1 MKRIFTSLFFFTVVF
16 SSAFSQGT
24 RYIDPIFS
32 TVDITPNV
40 LYSQNFSVLLENVA
54 GLIPTGTAPIP
65 PLVFDLYEPGGDTEA
80 ERPLIIQLH
89 TGTFAPIIHNGN
101 PTGMRQDFAT
111 TTLCEEYAKRGYV
124 VANLEYRLGWDPYLP
139 TEAERATSLMKAV
152 FRAIQDTKAA
162 VRFFRADY
170 ENNGNIYRIDTS
182 KIILSG
188 QGSGGWVALG
198 YATVDKLSEI
208 QLPKFLDGNA
218 IPLIDTADIGDW
230 NGYGGDPMVNMESN
244 VGYSNDV
251 HMVVSMGGGIGDLSW
266 LEAGD
271 VPMCAVHCHTDPVAI
286 YTTGNVTVNG
296 VNITTDISGSH
307 DVIKKANSLGNNDKI
322 ITLYDSCTL
331 VAKQV
336 SAALIGSMD
345 LGGTTISEEVDNVY
359 PFVTGNPYESSP
371 WDFWDSTTT
380 VDVIAPA
387 VGLTAADGIAADSTG
402 MLTNPDMSYPKSIA
416 YLNSTLCYFCPRI
429 VNALELPGNSVNI
442 EEQTGLSQLE
452 MYPNPANSTVNIISS
467 EPISKIEI
475 YNSTGKLVA
484 LKESLFSK
492 TFQFNYLDLSNGI
505 YYVNIYTTL
514 GLTTEKLII
523 K

>member
-1 MKRIFTSLFFFTVVF
+1 MKKIFTSLFLFTMLF
-16 SSAFSQGT
+16 ASSIGQT
-24 RYIDPIFS
+24 RYIDPVFS
-32 TVDITPNV
+32 SFDVTPNI
-40 LYSQNFSVLLENVA
+40 LYSQNFSVLLESSF
-54 GLIPTGTAPIP
+54 GIIPTGTAPIP
-65 PLVFDLYEPGGDTEA
+65 PLVFDLYEPSGDTEA
-80 ERPLIIQLH
+80 ERPLIIHLH

-101 PTGMRQDFAT
+101 PTGMRQDFAS

-152 FRAIQDTKAA
+152 YRAIQDTKAA
-162 VRFFRADY
+162 VRFFRDDY
-170 ENNGNIYRIDTS
+170 QNNGNSYRIDTS

-230 NGYGGDPMVNMESN
+230 DGYGGDPTLNMESN
-244 VGYSNDV
+244 NGFSNDI

-271 VPMCAVHCHTDPVAI
+271 VPMCAVHCPTDPIAI

-307 DVIKKANSLGNNDKI
+307 DVINKANMLGNNNKI
-322 ITLYDSCTL
+322 ITLYDSTTM

-336 SAALIGSMD
+336 STTVVGTMD
-345 LGGTTISEEVDNVY
+345 LGGTTIADEVDNLY

-380 VDVIAPA
+380 VDLIAPG
-387 VGLTAADGIAADSTG
+387 VGLTAQDGIDAHLNG
-402 MLTNPDMSYPKSIA
+402 LLTNPDMGYVKAISYIG
-416 YLNSTLCYFCPRI
+416 STMAYFCPRI
-429 VNALELPGNSVNI
+429 VNALELPGNNVNI
-442 EEQTGLSQLE
+442 EEPTTLSQIN
-452 MYPNPANSTVNIISS
+452 MFPNPANSTVNIITS

-475 YNSTGKLVA
+475 YSTTGKLVA
-484 LKESLFSK
+484 LKEGLFSNN
-492 TFQFNYLDLSNGI
+492 FQFSYLNLPSGV
-505 YYVNIYTTL
+505 YMVNIHTSL